1 MLRKGAISIWRN
13 AKIVKTLNNT
23 HTTNE
28 EGTNNSFRN
37 TQKHTSVDT
46 KRYAVWY
53 EQRRHGTQVVY
64 TQQTMGREGL
74 QSFHTPEYLIQ
85 IRLSGFQSLL
95 LLIYFCFGQNTFSRC
110 TKVWHTQPNWYVT
123 FHFRDQ
129 LSAASLGYRSCA
141 KITVFA
147 HVWAESLSCM
157 VFVPAKQLSGRVWTK
172 PKYSRPFLSADLAK
186 SDLWY
191 R

>member
-1 MLRKGAISIWRN
+1 MPQTKREPI
-13 AKIVKTLNNT
+13 IVS
-23 HTTNE
+23 
-28 EGTNNSFRN
+28 GTPWNRLVLTRN
-37 TQKHTSVDT
+37 TTLYGMNSDGT
-46 KRYAVWY
+46 GLYSFIRN
-53 EQRRHGTQVVY
+53 RRWAERVY
-64 TQQTMGREGL
+64 
-74 QSFHTPEYLIQ
+74 SPFTPLNTLLR

-95 LLIYFCFGQNTFSRC
+95 LLIYFCFGQNSFSRC
-110 TKVWHTQPNWYVT
+110 TKVWHAQPDWYVT
-123 FHFRDQ
+123 LHFRDQ

-147 HVWAESLSCM
+147 HVWAESLSSM

-172 PKYSRPFLSADLAK
+172 PKYSRSFLFADLAK